1 MASLS
6 SSSKP
11 RNFGAYNHYYATP
24 CTRTHQIGALFLV
37 VSTFFLTRLLD
48 QWSSESN
55 SVTPVTDIHRTSS
68 SGITIDS
75 DIPRW
80 PERGYGSH
88 LSLKIYVY
96 DENEIEGLKELMYGR
111 DGSVKTTACL
121 KGQWGS
127 QVKIH
132 KLLMESKFR
141 TSKKEEADLFFVPA
155 YVKCVRMLGGLNDK
169 EINQTYVKVLSQ
181 MPYFRRSGG
190 RDHIFVFPSGAG
202 AHLFRSWSTFIN
214 RSIILTPEGDRTD
227 KKDTTAFNTWKDIII
242 PGNVDDAMTKN
253 GQPDVQPLPLSK
265 RKYLANYLGRAQGK
279 AGRLKLIDLSK
290 QYPDKLECPD
300 LKFSGTEKFG
310 RTTYFEHLRNAKFC
324 LAPRGESSWT
334 LRFYESFFVECVPV
348 LLSDHAELPFQ
359 NVIDYAQVSIKW
371 PSSRIGAE
379 LLDYLASI
387 PDRDIEGMI
396 DRGRKIRCL
405 FVYGPDSAPCSA
417 IKGILWELQRKARHF
432 QQSTETFWL
441 HNGSVVNRDLVH
453 FSSWRPPMPLP

>member
-1 MASLS
+1 MASLTS
-6 SSSKP
+6 NKP
-11 RNFGAYNHYYATP
+11 RNFGAYSHYATP

-37 VSTFFLTRLLD
+37 VSTFFVTRLFD
-48 QWSSESN
+48 QWFSESN
-55 SVTPVTDIHRTSS
+55 SVTPVIDLRRTSS
-68 SGITIDS
+68 SYGIKTDNGI
-75 DIPRW
+75 IRW

-96 DENEIEGLKELMYGR
+96 DENEIDGLKELLYGR

-132 KLLMESKFR
+132 KLLLESKFR
-141 TSKKEEADLFFVPA
+141 TIKKDEADLFFVPA

-214 RSIILTPEGDRTD
+214 RSIILTPEADRTD
-227 KKDTTAFNTWKDIII
+227 KKDTTAFNSWKDIII

-290 QYPDKLECPD
+290 QFPDK
-300 LKFSGTEKFG
+300 
-310 RTTYFEHLRNAKFC
+310 
-324 LAPRGESSWT
+324 
-334 LRFYESFFVECVPV
+334 ECVPV

-371 PSSRIGAE
+371 PSTRIGSE
-379 LLDYLASI
+379 FLDYLASI
-387 PDRDIEGMI
+387 SDRDIEGMI
-396 DRGRKIRCL
+396 ARGRKIRCL

-417 IKGILWELQRKARHF
+417 VKGILWELQRKVRHF

-441 HNGSVVNRDLVH
+441 HNGSFVNRELVQ